1 MTLGRGPGHAPVAF
15 ARMEPKHQG
24 GDESQDLEGLPT
36 TVRAPGAD
44 DHDDDWES
52 QLPVPPPVEHA
63 SSFDEDS
70 PTLAPAELEVPADEG
85 SEPPEAASAMPEG
98 QDFFK
103 IGEVAR
109 IVGVK
114 PYVIRYW
121 ESEFAGVRP
130 EKTSTRQRRYR
141 RQDVA
146 LLLQIRRLRH
156 DEKLSIARIRVLLK
170 RGHQTGVRD
179 DAEVLS
185 AVADTALPTSAGVPG
200 GASAVVGKAAGSG
213 VGAPPAEI
221 RQTLDDMRRAVLDL
235 LEAVED

>member
-1 MTLGRGPGHAPVAF
+1 MLPQLFP
-15 ARMEPKHQG
+15 RMEPKHQP
-24 GDESQDLEGLPT
+24 DESQDLEALPT
-36 TVRAPGAD
+36 TVRASGAG
-44 DHDDDWES
+44 DDDWES
-52 QLPVPPPVEHA
+52 QLPVPPPVEHP
-63 SSFDEDS
+63 SSFDEES
-70 PTLAPAELEVPADEG
+70 PTLGPADAEA
-85 SEPPEAASAMPEG
+85 PEAEASALPEG

-103 IGEVAR
+103 IGEVAKL
-109 IVGVK
+109 VGVK

-141 RQDVA
+141 REDVA

-170 RGHQTGVRD
+170 RGRQQAGTHRP

-185 AVADTALPTSAGVPG
+185 AVADTAPPTAGPAAVRSA
-200 GASAVVGKAAGSG
+200 AAAGAP
-213 VGAPPAEI
+213 GALDRE
-221 RQTLDDMRRAVLDL
+221 TLDELRRAVMDL